1 MFKPKRYRQN
11 DRTSGGIISRFWQKS
26 DFDFVFT
33 SQIHVFG
40 APTLFSILT
49 AKRFNSLYMKYV
61 HILFVSDRQT
71 LALAGSAGPPS
82 PPIHASIGHY

>member
-1 MFKPKRYRQN
+1 MTAQAVGSFHVFGNKR
-11 DRTSGGIISRFWQKS
+11 
-26 DFDFVFT
+26 DFDLVFT

-49 AKRFNSLYMKYV
+49 AKRFNSLYMKYK